1 MAGVDAATLEVM
13 RNSLFSIAEEM
24 GAVLVRA
31 AYSTNIKDRRDC
43 SCAIYT
49 PRGELAAQAEH
60 IPLHLGIMPSAV
72 RGLLSYCKDHS
83 IEMEPGDAFLF
94 NDPFIT
100 GSHPWDLMVATP
112 VFHGGEIQ
120 AIVGNLAHQ
129 ADIGEHKSHVATEA
143 LDEGIRI
150 PPVKIQKRGDLDEEI
165 LSLVRYNVRVEEVG
179 RDLLAQLGANARGVE
194 RMGELIHRHGTTGSR
209 MYMDELIGYSE
220 RRIRAGISRLPKRS
234 ASFEDYIEGDGIT
247 DELVKIKV
255 TVSIEDSD
263 IIIDFTGTDPMV
275 RGPINSP
282 FPVTMACAGYC
293 VKSLVD
299 PDAPSNEGIYR
310 PIRVEAPEGS
320 LVNARYPA
328 AVAYANSVTCMRL
341 VDVILGAFARIVPD
355 RVCAASTGTMNA
367 LNIKGVDP
375 RTGRFYGYIETY
387 GGGWG
392 AMRGM
397 DGLDATH
404 THMTNTRNAPVEAIE
419 IAYPLRIHRY
429 GILRDSEGAG
439 ERRGGV
445 GITRE
450 IEAIDHTATLGGR
463 GDRVKIKPWG
473 LEGGKE
479 ASGSRY
485 YKRLRDG
492 ESVPLPSKF
501 QGIILKPGERIVIET
516 AGGGGWGDPLAR
528 DSELVRRDVVE
539 GLITLERAREAYGV
553 VIDPENLEVLQV
565 ETRQLRSQM

>member
-1 MAGVDAATLEVM
+1 MAGLDAATLEVM

-100 GSHPWDLMVATP
+100 GSHTWDLMVATP

-120 AIVGNLAHQ
+120 AIVGNLAHH
-129 ADIGEHKSHVATEA
+129 ADIGEHKSHIPTEA

-150 PPVKIQKRGDLDEEI
+150 PPVKIQKKGDLDEEI
-165 LSLVRYNVRVEEVG
+165 LSLIRSNVRIEEVG
-179 RDLLAQLGANARGVE
+179 RDLLAQLGANAKGVE
-194 RMGELIHRHGTTGSR
+194 RMGDLIERHGRTGSR
-209 MYMDELIGYSE
+209 MYMDELISYSE
-220 RRIRAGISRLPKRS
+220 RRIRAGISRLPKRRV
-234 ASFEDYIEGDGIT
+234 SFEDYVEGDGIT
-247 DELVKIKV
+247 DEPVKIKA
-255 TVSIEDSD
+255 TVSIEDFD

-328 AVAYANSVTCMRL
+328 AVAYANSVICMRL
-341 VDVILGAFARIVPD
+341 VDVILGAFAKIVPD

-375 RTGRFYGYIETY
+375 GTGRFYGYIETY
-387 GGGWG
+387 AGGWG

-404 THMTNTRNAPVEAIE
+404 THMTNTRNAPIEAIE
-419 IAYPLRIHRY
+419 IAYPLRVHRY

-445 GITRE
+445 GIIRE
-450 IEAIDHTATLGGR
+450 IEAINHAATLGGR

-485 YKRLRDG
+485 YKKLGDG

-516 AGGGGWGDPLAR
+516 AGGGGWGDPHAR
-528 DSELVRRDVVE
+528 DPELVRRDVVE
-539 GLITLERAREAYGV
+539 GLITLERAREVYGV
-553 VIDPENLEVLQV
+553 AIDPETLEVLHV
-565 ETRQLRSQM
+565 ETRARREYT

>member
-1 MAGVDAATLEVM
+1 MAIVDAATLEVM

-49 PRGELAAQAEH
+49 ARGELAAQAEH

-112 VFHGGEIQ
+112 VYHGGEIQ

-129 ADIGEHKSHVATEA
+129 ADIGEHKGHVATEA

-165 LSLVRYNVRVEEVG
+165 LSIVRSNVRIEEVG
-179 RDLLAQLGANARGVE
+179 RDLLAQLGANSRGVE
-194 RMGELIHRHGTTGSR
+194 RMRELIQRYGTTDSR

-220 RRIRAGISRLPKRS
+220 RRLRVAISRLPKLKT
-234 ASFEDYIEGDGIT
+234 SFEDYIEGDGIT
-247 DELVKIKV
+247 DEPVKIKA
-255 TVSIEDSD
+255 TVSIEDYAV
-263 IIIDFTGTDPMV
+263 IIDFTGTDPMV

-293 VKSLVD
+293 VKSLAD

-310 PIRVEAPEGS
+310 PIHVEAPEGL
-320 LVNARYPA
+320 LVNAKYPA

-375 RTGRFYGYIETY
+375 RTGSFYGYIETY
-387 GGGWG
+387 AGGWG
-392 AMRGM
+392 AMQGM

-419 IAYPLRIHRY
+419 IAYPLRVHRY
-429 GILRDSEGAG
+429 GILKDSEGAG

-450 IEAIDHTATLGGR
+450 IEAIDHFATLGGR
-463 GDRVKIKPWG
+463 GDRVNIKPWG

-479 ASGSRY
+479 ASGSKY

-492 ESVPLPSKF
+492 ERISLRSKF
-501 QGIILKPGERIVIET
+501 QGVILKPGERIVIET
-516 AGGGGWGDPLAR
+516 AGGGGWGDPHAR
-528 DSELVRRDVVE
+528 DSELVKRDIVDR
-539 GLITLERAREAYGV
+539 LITLKRAQEAYGV
-553 VIDPENLEVLQV
+553 AIDPETLEVLQLK
-565 ETRQLRSQM
+565 TRQLRSQM